1 MKVSQLLPSGN
12 FPAITSWVALWHPPT
27 CNSLLPLTSPPATI
41 GMRDATTGMQDAT
54 IGMQDA
60 TIQWES
66 WVVATIICFLWL
78 LHRITRQS
86 AFALWSQVLF
96 YLETAI
102 PLHSKHEFSYY
113 SRNYRKQLTNRNKG
127 TIKDVVNSLKCVL
140 LVFSLLPDCFHDP
153 VTMICLPCPVVKVS
167 SGIIA
172 MLPLHRRSRC
182 SSRHFHVSSQKHAD
196 DRWRIHYIEE
206 PERFVVFSKNNP
218 SQQANFTGVAA
229 ACHDTISGQIYWLQ
243 KVTAIFFS

>member
-1 MKVSQLLPSGN
+1 MWSPVS
-12 FPAITSWVALWHPPT
+12 
-27 CNSLLPLTSPPATI
+27 
-41 GMRDATTGMQDAT
+41 
-54 IGMQDA
+54 
-60 TIQWES
+60 
-66 WVVATIICFLWL
+66 
-78 LHRITRQS
+78 S
-86 AFALWSQVLF
+86 A
-96 YLETAI
+96 Y
-102 PLHSKHEFSYY
+102 
-113 SRNYRKQLTNRNKG
+113 
-127 TIKDVVNSLKCVL
+127 C

-243 KVTAIFFS
+243 KVTAIFFPKLPAMFIPPQLSQEIDSQVLFVFLNFYM